1 VVQEVVLEE
10 GAVGIEVAG
19 VEEEEEE
26 EEVSVVIEVEEVSQ
40 NAEKER
46 LVKGRR
52 KIGREGGRIASGIRI
67 RPFPL
72 FFS

>member
-1 VVQEVVLEE
+1 MVQEVVLEE

-19 VEEEEEE
+19 VKEEEEE

-46 LVKGRR
+46 LVEGRR
-52 KIGREGGRIASGIRI
+52 K
-67 RPFPL
+67 
-72 FFS
+72 

>member
-1 VVQEVVLEE
+1 MVQEVVLEE

-46 LVKGRR
+46 LVEGRR
-52 KIGREGGRIASGIRI
+52 K
-67 RPFPL
+67 
-72 FFS
+72 